1 MLSDFKRSVLGNLP
15 WSGAPRTT
23 TVFSIQGAGYIT
35 AMTLTDRND
44 SVYEIIVDGVSKG
57 TLSTLYNSD
66 AGYGIYNLLIRF
78 NQSFV
83 IKKNTANLNAHI
95 MYVLD

>member
-1 MLSDFKRSVLGNLP
+1 MLSDFQKSILGNLP
-15 WSGAPRTT
+15 WSGTAST

-35 AMTLTDRND
+35 SITLTDRND
-44 SVYEIIVDGVSKG
+44 PSYEIIVDGVSKG
-57 TLSTLYNSD
+57 QLCTIYHRD
-66 AGYGIYNLLIRF
+66 AGYVVYNLLIRF

-83 IKKNTANLNAHI
+83 IKKNTADLKAHI

>member
-15 WSGAPRTT
+15 WSGTVST

-35 AMTLTDRND
+35 SVTPTDTND
-44 SVYEIIVDGVSKG
+44 PSYEIIVDGVSKG
-57 TLSTLYNSD
+57 QLRTIYHSD
-66 AGYGIYNLLIRF
+66 AGYVVYNLLIRF